1 MDSDERFFERALRR
15 ISRSILVLALAGTA
29 ALFLWGG
36 WRWGTG
42 FAAGAA
48 ASWLNF
54 RWLKQL
60 VDALGGRRPRA
71 RLVFFLAARYLLLGA
86 GAYAILRYSEI
97 SLSAALA
104 GLFVP
109 VAAVLFEILFEL
121 VYARE

>member
-1 MDSDERFFERALRR
+1 MDPEESFFERALRR
-15 ISRSILVLALAGTA
+15 ISRSIVVLGLGGAAG
-29 ALFLWGG
+29 LWIFAG
-36 WRWGTG
+36 WRGSAG

-71 RLVFFLAARYLLLGA
+71 RLVLFLGGRYLLLGL

-97 SLSAALA
+97 SLPAALA

-121 VYARE
+121 IYARE

>member
-1 MDSDERFFERALRR
+1 MDSDEPFFERALRR
-15 ISRSILVLALAGTA
+15 ISRSILVLSLTGTVALLVFA
-29 ALFLWGG
+29 G
-36 WRWGTG
+36 WRWSAG

-60 VDALGGRRPRA
+60 VDALGGQRPRA
-71 RLVFFLAARYLLLGA
+71 SLALFLGSRYLLLGL

-97 SLSAALA
+97 SLPAALA

-121 VYARE
+121 IYARE

>member
-1 MDSDERFFERALRR
+1 MGPDERFFEGALRR
-15 ISRSILVLALAGTA
+15 IFRSIAVLSLIGA
-29 ALFLWGG
+29 AVLFAFFGWPWGA
-36 WRWGTG
+36 G

-71 RLVFFLAARYLLLGA
+71 RLAAFLGARYLLLGL

-97 SLSAALA
+97 SLPAALA